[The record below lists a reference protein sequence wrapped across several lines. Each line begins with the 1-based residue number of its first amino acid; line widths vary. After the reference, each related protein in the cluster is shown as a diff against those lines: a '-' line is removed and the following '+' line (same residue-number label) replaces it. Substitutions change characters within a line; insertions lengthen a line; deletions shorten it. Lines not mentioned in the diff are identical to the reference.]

1 MPARLVS
8 AEQPETRAAR
18 SRNPPVRKSRFTTL
32 PAEVDSALAVVYR
45 ELESVPILQTKV
57 SELEVETKR
66 LQQVIS
72 MQRNE
77 MTMMQT
83 AMHKAGSLQA
93 EVQKLR
99 AEAAEREAERSEKG
113 ELERKNRELEA
124 ELGRAK
130 EELEERNKTLQE
142 WKQKLSSLIG
152 E

>member
-1 MPARLVS
+1 MHINP
-8 AEQPETRAAR
+8 QRAL
-18 SRNPPVRKSRFTTL
+18 KRFTETT
-32 PAEVDSALAVVYR
+32 AFEVDSALAVVYR

-57 SELEVETKR
+57 SELEAETKR

-77 MTMMQT
+77 MTMMQAAVNKT
-83 AMHKAGSLQA
+83 GSLQA
-93 EVQKLR
+93 ELQTLR
-99 AEAAEREAERSEKG
+99 AEAAEREAEQSEKG

-130 EELEERNKTLQE
+130 DELEERNRTLQE
-142 WKQKLSSLIG
+142 WKRKLSNLIG